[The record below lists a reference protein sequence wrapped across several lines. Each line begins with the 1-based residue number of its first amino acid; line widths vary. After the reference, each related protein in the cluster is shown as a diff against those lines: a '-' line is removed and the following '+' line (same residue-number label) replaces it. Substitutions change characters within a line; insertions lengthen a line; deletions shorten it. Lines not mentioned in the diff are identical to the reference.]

1 MLGRACHVQAPTG
14 LKCRL
19 RAGLLLLVSYSTRC
33 RSGRRRGRRR
43 RAFGFKDVFLFQ
55 LPGLFLAED
64 DELLIRRADDE
75 FFYPLLAEGVAD
87 LHGVFVGPLGNG
99 KVCPVMEQRIELEP

>member
-1 MLGRACHVQAPTG
+1 MVVVDG
-14 LKCRL
+14 
-19 RAGLLLLVSYSTRC
+19 
-33 RSGRRRGRRR
+33 
-43 RAFGFKDVFLFQ
+43 AFGFKDVFLSQ